1 VKAEKMWDSI
11 AKSWDKPGTGL
22 GENDRKLVEK
32 TKKFNNANNVILDYG
47 CASGTICLELAKG
60 VKQAC
65 GVDIS
70 SKMIE
75 IARRKAV
82 ENKAA
87 NTTFIHGSI
96 FNEGLKKESFDVITA
111 FNILHLVEDIPQ
123 VMQRIYTLLKPGGT
137 FITATPCLGQKKL
150 SVLLMEIPVWIAS
163 KTGILQ
169 HVNFFTTVKL
179 TDAVT
184 AANLKIIETECL
196 KDTSLVEYFIAA
208 RKG

>member
-1 VKAEKMWDSI
+1 VKAEKMWDSM
-11 AKSWDKPGTGL
+11 AKSWDKPGAGL
-22 GENDRKLVEK
+22 GAGDKRLVEK
-32 TKKFNNANNVILDYG
+32 TKRYLQSGGTVLDYG
-47 CASGTICLELAKG
+47 CASGTICLELAKD
-60 VKQAC
+60 VKQAY

-75 IARRKAV
+75 IAQKRAE

-137 FITATPCLGQKKL
+137 FITATPCLGQKKP

-163 KTGILQ
+163 KTGILP
-169 HVNFFTTVKL
+169 HVNFFTIAKL
-179 TDAVT
+179 TDAVN
-184 AANLKIIETECL
+184 AANLKVSETECL
-196 KDTSLVEYFIAA
+196 KNTSLVEYFIAA
-208 RKG
+208 KKG

>member
-1 VKAEKMWDSI
+1 VKAEKMWDSM
-11 AKSWDKPGTGL
+11 AKSWDKPGAGL
-22 GENDRKLVEK
+22 GASDKRLVEK
-32 TKKFNNANNVILDYG
+32 TRKFSNADSIILDYG
-47 CASGTICLELAKG
+47 CASGTICLELAKD
-60 VKQAC
+60 VKQAY

-75 IARRKAV
+75 IAQRRAE

-111 FNILHLVEDIPQ
+111 FNILHLVEDTPQ

-137 FITATPCLGQKKL
+137 FITATPCLGQKKP

-163 KTGILQ
+163 KTGILP
-169 HVNFFTTVKL
+169 HVNFFTTEKL
-179 TDAVT
+179 TDAVN
-184 AANLKIIETECL
+184 AANLKISETERL
-196 KDTSLVEYFIAA
+196 KNTSLVEYFIAA
-208 RKG
+208 KKG